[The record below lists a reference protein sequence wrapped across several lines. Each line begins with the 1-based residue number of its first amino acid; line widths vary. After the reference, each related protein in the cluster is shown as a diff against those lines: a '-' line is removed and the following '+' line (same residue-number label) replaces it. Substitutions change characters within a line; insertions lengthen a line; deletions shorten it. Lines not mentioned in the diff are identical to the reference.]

1 MAKGTI
7 KKVSGPLVVATGMRD
22 ANMFDVCRVSDRRL
36 IGEIIEIHG
45 DEASVQVYE
54 ETAGLAPGEPVES
67 TGAPLSV
74 ELGPGLIGSIYDG
87 IQRPLVEIMEQ
98 TQSNLLSRGIE
109 VPSLNREKVWHFTPV
124 AKAGDKV
131 IGGDVIGTVQETH
144 IVTQKIMI
152 PPNTEGT
159 IKSIQEGDF
168 KVTDTVCVLTKE
180 DGTELEI
187 NLIQKWPVRRER
199 PYAQK
204 LAPDKPL
211 ITGQRVIDALFPIAK
226 GGVAAIPGPFGSGK
240 TVVQHQLAKWAEAD
254 IVVYIG
260 CGERGNEMT
269 DVLNEFPELKDPKSG
284 YSLMERTVLIANTS
298 DMPVAAREASIY
310 TGITIAEYFRDMGY
324 SVALMADSTSR
335 WAEALREMSGRLEE
349 MPGEEGYPAYLSS
362 RLAQFYERAG
372 RVVTLG
378 SEGREGALS
387 AIGAVSPAG
396 GDISEPVSQATL
408 RIVKVFWRLD
418 ADLAYQRHFPAINW
432 LSSYSLYLDSLG
444 KWFDSQTDGEW
455 MRLRGEMMRILQ
467 QESELNEMVQ
477 LVGMDALSWPDRLT
491 MEAARSIREDYL
503 NQNAFM
509 DTDTYTTLEKQH
521 LMMKLILAYYDK
533 GKEALAQ
540 GATINSLVN
549 LPCREEIGRY
559 KYTENEKIHSE
570 YDRIMRYLE
579 EAIRDA
585 VAKSQE

>member
-1 MAKGTI
+1 M
-7 KKVSGPLVVATGMRD
+7 
-22 ANMFDVCRVSDRRL
+22 
-36 IGEIIEIHG
+36 
-45 DEASVQVYE
+45 
-54 ETAGLAPGEPVES
+54 
-67 TGAPLSV
+67 
-74 ELGPGLIGSIYDG
+74 
-87 IQRPLVEIMEQ
+87 
-98 TQSNLLSRGIE
+98 
-109 VPSLNREKVWHFTPV
+109 
-124 AKAGDKV
+124 
-131 IGGDVIGTVQETH
+131 
-144 IVTQKIMI
+144 
-152 PPNTEGT
+152 PPNTAGT

-180 DGTELEI
+180 DGSELEI

-269 DVLNEFPELKDPKSG
+269 DVLNEFPELQDPKSG

-378 SEGREGALS
+378 SDGREGALS

-455 MRLRGEMMRILQ
+455 MKLRGEMMRILQ

-509 DTDTYTTLEKQH
+509 DSDTYTTLEKQH
-521 LMMKLILAYYDK
+521 LMMKLILAYYEK
-533 GKEALAQ
+533 GREALAQ

-559 KYTENEKIHSE
+559 KYTDNEKIRDE
-570 YDRIMRYLE
+570 YDRILKNLE
-579 EAIRDA
+579 DA
-585 VAKSQE
+585 VRAAVAQSQE

>member
-98 TQSNLLSRGIE
+98 THSNLLSRGIE

-124 AKAGDKV
+124 AKAGDEV

-152 PPNTEGT
+152 PPNTKGT

-199 PYAQK
+199 PYARK
-204 LAPDKPL
+204 LAPEMPL

-455 MRLRGEMMRILQ
+455 MKLRGEMMRILQ

-533 GKEALAQ
+533 GREALAQ
-540 GATINSLVN
+540 GATINSLVS

-559 KYTENEKIHSE
+559 KYTENEKIQSE
-570 YDRIMRYLE
+570 YDRIMKNLDD
-579 EAIRDA
+579 AIRDA

>member
-1 MAKGTI
+1 
-7 KKVSGPLVVATGMRD
+7 
-22 ANMFDVCRVSDRRL
+22 
-36 IGEIIEIHG
+36 
-45 DEASVQVYE
+45 
-54 ETAGLAPGEPVES
+54 
-67 TGAPLSV
+67 
-74 ELGPGLIGSIYDG
+74 
-87 IQRPLVEIMEQ
+87 
-98 TQSNLLSRGIE
+98 
-109 VPSLNREKVWHFTPV
+109 
-124 AKAGDKV
+124 
-131 IGGDVIGTVQETH
+131 
-144 IVTQKIMI
+144 
-152 PPNTEGT
+152 
-159 IKSIQEGDF
+159 
-168 KVTDTVCVLTKE
+168 
-180 DGTELEI
+180 
-187 NLIQKWPVRRER
+187 
-199 PYAQK
+199 
-204 LAPDKPL
+204 
-211 ITGQRVIDALFPIAK
+211 
-226 GGVAAIPGPFGSGK
+226 
-240 TVVQHQLAKWAEAD
+240 
-254 IVVYIG
+254 
-260 CGERGNEMT
+260 MT

-378 SEGREGALS
+378 SDGREGALS

-444 KWFDSQTDGEW
+444 KWFDDQTGGEW
-455 MRLRGEMMRILQ
+455 MKLRGEMMRVLQ

-559 KYTENEKIHSE
+559 KYTENEKVQSE
-570 YDRIMRYLE
+570 YDRIMQNLDD
-579 EAIRDA
+579 AINDA
-585 VAKSQE
+585 IAKSQE